1 MIEINQAIKLLP
13 FYNSLNDEYKKK
25 FIATSS
31 VKKYKKDQEILDSE
45 GKCDKPFLVLSGSVS
60 GLIKDEGERQI
71 ILFELYTKEMGIL
84 SATHLFDSISF
95 NLRFVANEETYLLMM
110 NPLLLGNLME
120 ENIEIKCQIYEILAD
135 RFSYSMSTIYDLFFM
150 RYEKRLANFLLDKYA
165 LINRKVFRITQKEI
179 ACLTNS
185 VREVTGRTIRKFKN
199 EGILEYQ
206 RGKIRL
212 LDIDKLRK
220 ISGY

>member
-1 MIEINQAIKLLP
+1 M
-13 FYNSLNDEYKKK
+13 
-25 FIATSS
+25 
-31 VKKYKKDQEILDSE
+31 
-45 GKCDKPFLVLSGSVS
+45 LSGSVS

-71 ILFELYTKEMGIL
+71 ILFDLYTKEMGIL

-165 LINRKVFRITQKEI
+165 LIDRKVFRITQKEI
-179 ACLTNS
+179 ARLTNS
-185 VREVTGRTIRKFKN
+185 VREVTRRTIRKFKN